1 MIGRNE
7 PCLCGSGKK
16 FKKCC
21 EKKQDMSFDRVLESE
36 LLALQIDMMRFAY
49 DKYARELEAESTK
62 FLHKFQLEQE
72 KQEAYEELVHL
83 WYMFTVKRTNK
94 LTIVEEF
101 VQTNESKF
109 SRPQVK
115 EWAEKWQLAYPS
127 VYKVSNVRGDF
138 YTMED
143 YFTKEKVRIK
153 FIERAESLSKN
164 ELVVG
169 MFVPFQEA
177 NVVFMSTFERGTLE
191 AIKIEEKLQELLQN
205 ERIAADT
212 EYVRAQFPTLAG
224 AVIEFELTEKDVQE
238 LPMQNEAQ
246 EKVLEL
252 FVKAA
257 DQRRYP
263 EKFKEF
269 AHMLWSVYCMKES
282 PAIRNEPNYAAAL
295 IYFLDVHF
303 MQEQLETQKALGEE
317 FNISPG
323 SVSSTYRKLDEILQP
338 VIQTFKE
345 DFEAAL
351 N

>member
-21 EKKQDMSFDRVLESE
+21 EKKQDVSFDRVLESE

-49 DKYARELEAESTK
+49 DNYASELEAETTK

-72 KQEAYEELVHL
+72 KKEAYIELVHL
-83 WYMFTVKRTNK
+83 WYMFTVKRSSGR
-94 LTIVEEF
+94 TIVDEF
-101 VQTNESKF
+101 VQKNENKF

-115 EWAEKWQLAYPS
+115 EWAEGWKNSNPS
-127 VYKVSNVRGDF
+127 VYKVANVRGEF

-143 YFTKEKVRIK
+143 HFTHEKVRIK
-153 FIERAESLSKN
+153 FIEREAVLSKN

-191 AIKIEEKLQELLQN
+191 AIRIEEKLQKLLEN
-205 ERIAADT
+205 TTVDAA
-212 EYVRAQFPTLAG
+212 YVRANFPTLAG
-224 AVIEFELTEKDVQE
+224 HIIEFELTEKDVQQ
-238 LPMQNEAQ
+238 LPVQNEAQ

-252 FVKAA
+252 FVEAA
-257 DQRRYP
+257 DQRKYP
-263 EKFKEF
+263 KKFKEF

-282 PAIRNEPNYAAAL
+282 PAIRNEPNYAAAI

-303 MQEQLETQKALGEE
+303 MQEQVETQKALAEE
-317 FNISPG
+317 FGISPG
-323 SVSSTYRKLDEILQP
+323 SVSSTYRKLDEVLQP
-338 VIQTFKE
+338 VIQTFQQ
-345 DFEAAL
+345 DIDAAL
-351 N
+351 KQ